1 MLIVLPFNDKDKAL
15 AVLLAEWIRDL
26 GGVHRHQCLLVHHA
40 STPAGEVIDPLRA
53 AFHNVVAMPLR
64 DADPKSWPQGPN
76 LMFRRAALQIHHLAT
91 TQPATKTPWLWMEP
105 DAIPLKASWLDEIEA
120 EYTRGRRPFM
130 GAAVNH
136 PNTPVHMTGIAVYP
150 HDAPI
155 VAPLLVTCEAA
166 AFDMNAK
173 GETLPRMHPTNLI
186 QHEWRPAPF
195 ATVAD
200 LERLQPHAAIY
211 HQDKDGGLIRLLRTS
226 LLDPATWE
234 PEPGSG
240 IPCPYGT
247 CPPSGCLIG
256 TPHGCCGP
264 EGEPGIDPAALA
276 SASPSPVQP
285 VSEGPTPGA
294 GAGGLPAG
302 AQIALAE
309 AETGDD
315 PAAALAKKLFEQ
327 AELVDMHAR
336 LEGKPPEF
344 TDATR
349 EMVDRMTRHL
359 ALIAKDPAG
368 RRAVL
373 AQLGMAG
380 LRAELPSVTTPP
392 AKRGRKKGK
401 K

>member
-1 MLIVLPFNDKDKAL
+1 MLVVLPFCSKDREQAIAL
-15 AVLLAEWIRDL
+15 AQWIRDL
-26 GGVHRHQCLLVHHA
+26 GGAGKHQCLAVHHA
-40 STPAGEVIDPLRA
+40 SMPGAAEVLAPLGE
-53 AFHNVVAMPLR
+53 AFARVVDMPLR
-64 DADPKSWPQGPN
+64 DKDPGQWPQGPN
-76 LMFRRAALQIHHLAT
+76 LMFRRAAKQIHETA
-91 TQPATKTPWLWMEP
+91 KTPWLWMEP

-120 EYTRGRRPFM
+120 EYTRGGRPFM

-136 PNTPVHMTGIAVYP
+136 PGTPVHMTGIAVYP
-150 HDAPI
+150 WNAPAI
-155 VAPLLVTCEAA
+155 APLLVTCEAA

-173 GETLPRMHPTNLI
+173 AETLPRMHPTTLI

-195 ATVAD
+195 ATMAD
-200 LERLQPHAAIY
+200 LERLQLHAAIY
-211 HQDKDGGLIRLLRTS
+211 HQDKDGGLIRLLRP
-226 LLDPATWE
+226 LAI
-234 PEPGSG
+234 PGEAVADHG
-240 IPCPYGT
+240 TGEPCPYGT
-247 CPPSGCLIG
+247 CPKSGCLAG
-256 TPHGCCGP
+256 TPHGCRGP
-264 EGEPGIDPAALA
+264 EGEPGIGPAALA

-294 GAGGLPAG
+294 GAGGLPVG

-309 AETGDD
+309 AETGGD